1 MAAFPRV
8 TSSTTVGR
16 AVVAGLALL
25 IGVIGLAGCS
35 AAESNSAGGEA
46 PAGADAPPVVDAG
59 GGDVANAIDPVQER
73 SIIYTGTITV
83 QVESVAPAAD
93 EAIAVVVGLGG
104 LVAGDNRTIDEDRSQ
119 ATLVL
124 RVPADQFSST
134 LDRLA
139 RLGTEQSRQVQAQ
152 DVTEELVDLDARIAT
167 QRASVDR
174 VRELLARA
182 ETIAEIVSLETE
194 LTRRQAELDSLIQ
207 RRATMAGLVDLAT
220 ITLILQEPRA
230 AEEEPET
237 GFIPGLRAGW
247 KGLLVSLEIL
257 LTLTGWLLP
266 WAVVFGLPT
275 LAIVLAVRRS
285 RRRRQAEAAAPGPV
299 APPPAPVAPPSGGGG
314 PAANPPGGDATS

>member
-8 TSSTTVGR
+8 TFPTPVGR

-35 AAESNSAGGEA
+35 AAESTSSGGGA
-46 PAGADAPPVVDAG
+46 PAGADAPPVADAG
-59 GGDVANAIDPVQER
+59 GGDAANAIEPVQER
-73 SIIYTGTITV
+73 TLIYTGTITV

-104 LVAGDNRTIDEDRSQ
+104 FVAGDNRTIDENRSQ

-167 QRASVDR
+167 QQASVDR

-182 ETIAEIVSLETE
+182 ETIAEIVSLESE

-220 ITLILQEPRA
+220 ITLILQEPSRS
-230 AEEEPET
+230 AEEEVET
-237 GFIPGLRAGW
+237 GFVPGLRAGW
-247 KGLLVSLEIL
+247 KGLLVSLEVL

-275 LAIVLAVRRS
+275 LAIVLAVRRR
-285 RRRRQAEAAAPGPV
+285 RRRRQPV
-299 APPPAPVAPPSGGGG
+299 TAPPAPVAGPPSGGAPPAG
-314 PAANPPGGDATS
+314 PPSDGATQ

>member
-1 MAAFPRV
+1 
-8 TSSTTVGR
+8 
-16 AVVAGLALL
+16 
-25 IGVIGLAGCS
+25 
-35 AAESNSAGGEA
+35 
-46 PAGADAPPVVDAG
+46 
-59 GGDVANAIDPVQER
+59 VQER
-73 SIIYTGTITV
+73 TLIYTGTITV

-104 LVAGDNRTIDEDRSQ
+104 FVAGDNRTIDENRSQ

-167 QRASVDR
+167 QQASVDR

-182 ETIAEIVSLETE
+182 ETIAEIVSLESE
-194 LTRRQAELDSLIQ
+194 LTRRQAALDSLIQ

-220 ITLILQEPRA
+220 ITLILQEPSRS
-230 AEEEPET
+230 AEEEVET
-237 GFIPGLRAGW
+237 GFVPGLRAGW
-247 KGLLVSLEIL
+247 KGLLVSLEVL

-275 LAIVLAVRRS
+275 LAIVLAVRRR
-285 RRRRQAEAAAPGPV
+285 RRRRQPV
-299 APPPAPVAPPSGGGG
+299 TAPPAPVAGPPSGGAPPAG
-314 PAANPPGGDATS
+314 PPSDGATQ